1 MNPGLIFRLV
11 IFITAIV
18 SLVVLIVWTALT
30 SWQQIGG
37 LHQKLTTV
45 QWKSFQFS
53 DHLQQTIL
61 GLNNS
66 VLKYAAYRDP
76 DDWHEFDL
84 GSQELARWI
93 HDQQPILSSA
103 KEKPVLDQINAAFKD
118 YLAAAVAIN
127 TKIYE
132 SHQSITR
139 LVEFTD
145 FEKQSKR
152 ILNLGFKLAEA
163 HEESLATFQAQ
174 TSQSLRILRYTLVGS
189 LVLLLAAG
197 SWLAGVIYRD
207 MIAPLQVQL
216 VESRQLVERQE
227 KLASL
232 GMLAAGVAHE
242 IRNPLTAI
250 KTWLYI
256 QQKHLKPGTPEF
268 AEASIIGDEISR
280 LERIVKD
287 FLLFA
292 RPSEPHLVTVGAD
305 QPLSEVHTFMQP
317 QLAKAGIKL
326 VLGEMTKAQIQID
339 PQQLKQVLINLIQNA
354 ADSIE
359 SDGVITLRAR
369 LDEKQLSDRVMDAV
383 ILEVSDTGKGIPP
396 EVEKRLF
403 DPFFTTKDFG
413 TGLGLPIAARIVEKH
428 QGALQYQTQI
438 DRGTVFGIILPQFKS

>member
-1 MNPGLIFRLV
+1 MNPGLLLRV
-11 IFITAIV
+11 IIYVTAIAA
-18 SLVVLIVWTALT
+18 LVVLITWTALT
-30 SWQQIGG
+30 TWRQIGG

-53 DHLQQTIL
+53 DHLQQAVL

-84 GSQELARWI
+84 GSQELSRWI

-103 KEKPVLDQINAAFKD
+103 REKPVLDQINAAFND
-118 YLAAAVAIN
+118 YLAAAVALN

-139 LVEFTD
+139 VVEFTD

-174 TSQSLRILRYTLVGS
+174 TGQSLRILRYTLVGS
-189 LVLLLAAG
+189 LVLLLVVG
-197 SWLAGVIYRD
+197 GWLAGVIYRD

-268 AEASIIGDEISR
+268 AEASIIGEEINR

-292 RPSEPHLVTVGAD
+292 RPSEPQLVTVPAD
-305 QPLSEVHTFMQP
+305 RPLREVHSFLEP
-317 QLAKAGIKL
+317 QLAKGGIKL
-326 VLGEMTKAQIQID
+326 VLGEMSSKSIQID
-339 PQQLKQVLINLIQNA
+339 PQQMKQALINLIQNA
-354 ADSIE
+354 ADSM
-359 SDGVITLRAR
+359 DRNGVITLRAR
-369 LDEKQLSDRVMDAV
+369 LDEKHLSDRLMKAV
-383 ILEVSDTGKGIPP
+383 ILEVIDTGKGIPP
-396 EVEKRLF
+396 DVEKRLF

-428 QGALQYQTQI
+428 QGALQYQTRI
-438 DRGTVFGIILPQFKS
+438 DHGTTFGIILPQAKS